1 MDRSFV
7 LQSSSLGSRHKSAG
21 YFSEG
26 KMWRWAASGSNRLVN
41 ITTPTCLRHYTSPP
55 EETPFHVITA
65 ASAILFR
72 PSVFA
77 LASPTCRPSRSGGNN
92 ISIFRQPMLSSHFYT
107 RFPARRSPAH
117 SSSSFPRNVRSAC
130 TRLANASCDSLADT
144 LSDRQY
150 EIMKRH
156 CQPH

>member
-77 LASPTCRPSRSGGNN
+77 LASSTCRPPRSGARGAI
-92 ISIFRQPMLSSHFYT
+92 ISRYSGSQCFLRIFTRVSQPADLLLTAHQAFLGT
-107 RFPARRSPAH
+107 CGQHARGWPM
-117 SSSSFPRNVRSAC
+117 PRA
-130 TRLANASCDSLADT
+130 
-144 LSDRQY
+144 
-150 EIMKRH
+150 I
-156 CQPH
+156 P